1 MTIDNFYSILLTHFT
16 ANTFIKATIGNTRSK
31 ADALKNVLIK
41 PVKIKE
47 EIKYS
52 FVFRNATNDITK
64 NFSATEALKQIKELL
79 RDDFLNADVFTL
91 ENNFHVMQKKTGEVK
106 IVQRKAN
113 ASTIEISLEH
123 NHQKKRLI
131 GQDNKKYLQALG
143 ILSTSGEVKK
153 EMQHKYKQIN
163 RYVEIVAD
171 VLRDANVQTNLHIVD
186 MGSGKGYLTFALA
199 DYLLQQ
205 KNNATLVG
213 VEMRKDMVD
222 LCNNIATQSGFTN
235 LQFVQGTIQET
246 NVPNSNVLIAL
257 HACDTA
263 TDDAIHKGVAANA
276 EIIICAPCC
285 HKQVRKAMK
294 SNDTLHAVTK
304 HGILL
309 ERQAELITDALRA
322 LWLESK
328 GYKTKVFDFV
338 DVNDTPK
345 NVMIVATKIKRS
357 NAELESY
364 AQQFQELKNM
374 FGVEWCAIEK

>member
-1 MTIDNFYSILLTHFT
+1 
-16 ANTFIKATIGNTRSK
+16 
-31 ADALKNVLIK
+31 
-41 PVKIKE
+41 
-47 EIKYS
+47 
-52 FVFRNATNDITK
+52 
-64 NFSATEALKQIKELL
+64 
-79 RDDFLNADVFTL
+79 
-91 ENNFHVMQKKTGEVK
+91 
-106 IVQRKAN
+106 
-113 ASTIEISLEH
+113 
-123 NHQKKRLI
+123 
-131 GQDNKKYLQALG
+131 
-143 ILSTSGEVKK
+143 
-153 EMQHKYKQIN
+153 
-163 RYVEIVAD
+163 
-171 VLRDANVQTNLHIVD
+171 
-186 MGSGKGYLTFALA
+186 
-199 DYLLQQ
+199 
-205 KNNATLVG
+205 
-213 VEMRKDMVD
+213 

-246 NVPNSNVLIAL
+246 NVPNMNVLIAL

-294 SNDTLHAVTK
+294 PNDTLHAITK